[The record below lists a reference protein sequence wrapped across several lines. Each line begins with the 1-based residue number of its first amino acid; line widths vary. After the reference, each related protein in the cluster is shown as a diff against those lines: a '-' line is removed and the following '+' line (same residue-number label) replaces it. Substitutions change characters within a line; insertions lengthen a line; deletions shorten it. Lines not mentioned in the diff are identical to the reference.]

1 MNELY
6 DYKRFAI
13 LYVDDEERSLKQ
25 FSRVFS
31 ETFRVMTAPN
41 AAEGY
46 KLLEDHQDEIAVVMS
61 DQRMP
66 GEQGVQFL
74 ERARRLRPQIIRI
87 LVTAYADLD
96 AAIAAVNSGAIYKY
110 VSKPWE
116 VPMLEMTL
124 KRGLEFFAVQLER
137 DLLLREKLSV
147 LHRLVV
153 TDRVLSLGVLGAG
166 LGHQLR
172 NAVASVRQFLEL
184 VPDGLRRE
192 DVDLNQ
198 LRNPDFWQDFH
209 RNVQARF
216 KTVVGLLDSLVI
228 PVPPPYTFNQEVS
241 LPQAIDRAAAGLAV
255 ELRARKI
262 EVVNA
267 VAGDLPVLKVDGCR
281 FEKLFPLILRYELLS
296 LSPGSLVRFE
306 ATAPPPGGA
315 GPAAI
320 ELFVTDTGSRL
331 AAEAALA
338 LLDPFQM
345 RRSEA
350 GELGTHLLAVYLI
363 VHHHSGTISVG
374 QSASGGLA
382 MKIRLPTE
390 PKPPTPADE
399 EAEFLSRAMTS
410 ERLWE
415 SLLDHA
421 SPG

>member
-25 FSRVFS
+25 FQRAFQD
-31 ETFRVMTAPN
+31 TFRVFTAPS
-41 AAEGY
+41 AADGY
-46 KLLEDHQDEIAVVMS
+46 RLLEDHQDEIGLVMS

-74 ERARRLRPQIIRI
+74 ERTRRLRPQIIRI
-87 LVTAYADLD
+87 LATAYADLD

-110 VSKPWE
+110 VSKPWD
-116 VPMLEMTL
+116 VPTLEMTL

-166 LGHQLR
+166 LGHQLHG
-172 NAVASVRQFLEL
+172 AVGAVRQFLDL
-184 VPDGLRRE
+184 VPEGLQRD
-192 DVDLNQ
+192 DVDLTQ
-198 LRNPDFWQDFH
+198 LRNPDFWQEFH

-216 KTVVGLLDSLVI
+216 KTVVGLLDSLVV
-228 PVPPPYTFNQEVS
+228 PVPPPYAFDREVS
-241 LPQAIDRAAAGLAV
+241 PRAAIDRAVAGLAV
-255 ELRARKI
+255 ELRTRKI

-267 VAGDLPVLKVDGCR
+267 VPADLPTLKVDAGR

-296 LSPGSLVRFE
+296 LPAGALVRFE
-306 ATAPPPGGA
+306 GATLEAAGAA
-315 GPAAI
+315 GPALQ
-320 ELFVTDTGSRL
+320 LFVTDTGNRL

-350 GELGTHLLAVYLI
+350 GELGTQLLAAYLI
-363 VHHHSGTISVG
+363 VHHHGGSITVG
-374 QSASGGLA
+374 HSEGGGLA
-382 MKIRLPTE
+382 MRLVLPTR
-390 PKPPTPADE
+390 PQPPTPADE

-415 SLLDHA
+415 SLLDQV
-421 SPG
+421 